1 MRRGGEVDRAILA
14 IAASNNR
21 VLTARELTAAGVG
34 RRAVAHR
41 LAIGRLH
48 RVHLG
53 VYLLEPPEEASRI
66 TLLAAAVAA
75 CGENAVL
82 SHRCAAELWG
92 LLPAWPGDIDVTLVR
107 AHAGVREGIRRH
119 RVPALEESD
128 ISTKRGIRVT
138 APARTV
144 LDGASYLYGD
154 DLEEFVAEALA
165 TGLVDR
171 HKLEVAIQRC
181 PTRRGVGRL
190 RALLRQQGGP
200 RRTRSWAERRI
211 LSLVRQ
217 AGLPVPRTN
226 VQLHG
231 QQVDAFWPEH
241 RLVVEVDSWKFHRDR
256 AAFENDRARDA
267 THVAHGY
274 RVLRFT
280 AAQLRDQPMIV
291 IAQLAAALAL
301 AA

>member
-21 VLTARELTAAGVG
+21 VLTARGLTAAGVG

-82 SHRCAAELWG
+82 SHRSAAELWG

-171 HKLEVAIQRC
+171 RKLEVAIQRC

-217 AGLPVPRTN
+217 AGLHMPRTN

>member
-1 MRRGGEVDRAILA
+1 MRRGSEVDRVILA
-14 IAASNNR
+14 IAATNNR
-21 VLTARELTAAGVG
+21 VLTVRGLTAAGVG

-41 LAIGRLH
+41 LAIGRLY
-48 RVHLG
+48 RMHLG
-53 VYLLEPPEEASRI
+53 VYLLDPPREASRI
-66 TLLAAAVAA
+66 TLLTAAVAA
-75 CGENAVL
+75 CGHDAVL
-82 SHRCAAELWG
+82 SHRSAAELWG
-92 LLPAWPGDIDVTLVR
+92 LLPPRPGDIDVTIVG
-107 AHAGVREGIRRH
+107 ANAGVRQGIRRH
-119 RVPALEESD
+119 RVPELEASD

-144 LDGASYLYGD
+144 LDGASYLYRD
-154 DLEEFVAEALA
+154 DLEQFVAEALA
-165 TGLVDR
+165 TRLVDR
-171 HKLEVAIQRC
+171 RKLEAAVQRC

-190 RALLRQQGGP
+190 QALLRQEGGP

-231 QQVDAFWPEH
+231 HQVDAFWPEH

-280 AAQLRDQPMIV
+280 AAQLRDHPMTV